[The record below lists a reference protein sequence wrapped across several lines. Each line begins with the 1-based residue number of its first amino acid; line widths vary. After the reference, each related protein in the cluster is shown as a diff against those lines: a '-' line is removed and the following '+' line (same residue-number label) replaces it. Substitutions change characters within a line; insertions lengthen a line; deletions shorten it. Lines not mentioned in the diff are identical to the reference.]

1 MKISRR
7 NVIQASAL
15 GVAAVGAVGCS
26 SSMRKFAFGP
36 PPELGPPPEFDDPD
50 AVLLNRIGFGAGPG
64 ELQRLKKIGREAY
77 VEEQLAAE
85 QEEPLELR
93 FRLSRLDVMRL
104 TESDLQDIPEERV
117 LEQLQQAA
125 ILRAVHSPN
134 QLRERMAD
142 FWSNHFNIYA
152 RKGLAAW
159 RKPGDELNVV
169 RQNAL
174 GKFPDLV
181 RASAHSPAMLAYLD
195 NQLNRKGIPNENYA
209 RELME
214 LHTLGVHGGY
224 TQSDVKEVARCF
236 TGWAIER
243 RFLRPRGAFRF
254 IEELHDA
261 GPKQVLGHSISA
273 GGGQSDGEKVLAILV
288 EHPAT
293 ASFIGGKLARYFLGD
308 EAGPWPKRLAETYR
322 RTGGDLKAMLRPLL
336 LSDEMQRPRPIFKR
350 PFDFAISAIRTYG
363 GLTDG
368 GRALQKHLERMGQPL
383 FQWPMPDGYPDK
395 TSSWT
400 GSMLARWNFALALT
414 GDDIRGTEIDFDRIP
429 SAGKEPREA
438 AAKLALAHALL
449 SKGSAAALRQ
459 AGSDREAVALCLAS
473 PEFQWR

>member
-1 MKISRR
+1 MKVSRR
-7 NVIQASAL
+7 KLIQASAL
-15 GVAAVGAVGCS
+15 GAAAVGVAGCS
-26 SSMRKFAFGP
+26 PSMQKFAFGP

-64 ELQRLKKIGREAY
+64 ELERLKKIGREAY
-77 VEEQLAAE
+77 VDEQLAAA
-85 QEEPLELR
+85 QDEPLELKL
-93 FRLSRLDVMRL
+93 RLNRLDVLRL

-125 ILRAVHSPN
+125 ILRAVQSPN

-142 FWSNHFNIYA
+142 FWTNHFNIYA

-224 TQSDVKEVARCF
+224 TQQDVKEVARCF

-243 RFLRPRGAFRF
+243 RFLRPRGKFRF
-254 IEELHDA
+254 IEELHDE
-261 GPKQVLGHSISA
+261 GSKLVLGNTIPA
-273 GGGQSDGEKVLAILV
+273 GGGQEDGERVLEILAG
-288 EHPAT
+288 HPAT
-293 ASFIGGKLARYFLGD
+293 AAFIGGKLARYFLGD
-308 EAGPWPKRLAETYR
+308 EPGPWPQRLAETHR
-322 RTGGDLKAMLRPLL
+322 RTGGDLKAMLRPML
-336 LSDEMQRPRPIFKR
+336 LSEEMRRPRPIFKR
-350 PFDFAISAIRTYG
+350 PFDFSVTAIRTYG
-363 GLTDG
+363 GFTDG
-368 GRALQKHLERMGQPL
+368 GRALQEHLEKMGQPL

-400 GSMLARWNFALALT
+400 GSMLARWNFALALSS
-414 GDDIRGTEIDFDRIP
+414 GEIRGTEIDFDRIP
-429 SAGKEPREA
+429 NSGEGRREA
-438 AAKLALAHALL
+438 AAKLALAHAQR
-449 SKGSAAALRQ
+449 SEGSAVALRQ